1 MRELVMIVAVLA
13 ACSSKDEVGGNAP
26 TGANARDAV
35 VEAWKRG
42 GLQPSAMTVATVAIG
57 KDCQSGTV
65 NNVEVIVC
73 QYGSVDEAKAAEKA
87 GLEWVGGTTG
97 AAWASG
103 SVVVAVADRRKAD
116 PSGRTINQL
125 MKLAPK

>member
-1 MRELVMIVAVLA
+1 MREFLMFVAVLT
-13 ACSSKDEVGGNAP
+13 ACGGDDKPGNAP
-26 TGANARDAV
+26 TGASARDAV
-35 VEAWKRG
+35 VEAWKKA
-42 GLQPSAMTVATVAIG
+42 GLQPSAMTVATVAFG

-65 NNVEVIVC
+65 NNVDVIVC
-73 QYGSVDEAKAAEKA
+73 QYASVDEAKAAEKS
-87 GLEWVGGTTG
+87 GLEWVGATTG